1 MTPSEKPKT
10 YRLIA
15 LSRDDA
21 VVTIT
26 LGNPPVNALAWDVVR
41 ELSQAFDEIEGDE
54 EVGAAVVT
62 GGDSRFFSAG
72 ADVGE
77 FSALSHA
84 EVTDYLGAG
93 SDLFNRIETF
103 PKPVVA
109 AVNGFALGG
118 GAELSFVCD
127 VRVAAESARFG
138 LPEITL
144 GLIPGWGGLQ
154 RLTHLIG
161 KGRALEAAL
170 TGRPLEA
177 REALAA
183 GLVTKV
189 TPDAE
194 LAGQAMEVAKGLAT
208 RPALA
213 VAAIKQRIVAG
224 LGRSQGDSV
233 RGDLEA
239 FLHTLKTDDAKEGI
253 AAFLEKRPPRFHGR

>member
-26 LGNPPVNALAWDVVR
+26 LNHPPVNALGWDVVR

-54 EVGAAVVT
+54 KVGAAVVT

-118 GAELSFVCD
+118 GCELALACHL
-127 VRVAAESARFG
+127 RVASDNAVFG
-138 LPEITL
+138 QPEVNLGILP
-144 GLIPGWGGLQ
+144 GYGGTQ
-154 RLTHLIG
+154 RLPRLVG
-161 KGRALEAAL
+161 KGIATELIL
-170 TGRPLEA
+170 TGAMISAERAHEIGLVNHVFPPEGLLEGA
-177 REALAA
+177 KKLVASIISKAPIAVALSLEALAA
-183 GLVTKV
+183 ADLPLAEGL
-189 TPDAE
+189 ARE
-194 LAGQAMEVAKGLAT
+194 AALFGQACAT
-208 RPALA
+208 
-213 VAAIKQRIVAG
+213 
-224 LGRSQGDSV
+224 
-233 RGDLEA
+233 
-239 FLHTLKTDDAKEGI
+239 
-253 AAFLEKRPPRFHGR
+253 